1 MNDKLR
7 GTGRTTREIMR
18 MPDEGG
24 IFIVHNGP
32 MRSYVHDLMEH
43 HRGEDFAQRCLIAV
57 VRNLEDVDRVR
68 GIRLPIYIDHA
79 WFDAPGTTYDM
90 YDRLLEVKRDHAC
103 FE

>member
-1 MNDKLR
+1 MDDEFR

-18 MPDEGG
+18 MPAKGG
-24 IFIVHNGP
+24 IFVVHNSA
-32 MRSYVHDLMEH
+32 MRSYVHDLME

-57 VRNLEDVDRVR
+57 VRTLEDVYRVR
-68 GIRLPIYIDHA
+68 GIKLPIYIDHA

-90 YDRLLEVKRDHAC
+90 YDRLLEARRAHAC